1 MQLNPA
7 RGRKLDVWRRH
18 AATRISR
25 RGLCS
30 STPRGDGNVQSETR
44 EPSRKPVGL
53 CSSTPRGDGNFRP
66 PTVDWRGTF
75 SLVYAAQPREGTET
89 GDVIRIHV
97 LDMSSVYAAQPR
109 EGTETCT
116 RSPFVTPS
124 GSWVYAAQPREGTE
138 TTQLLVSYKSPPF
151 VVYAAQ
157 PREGTETSGTIAL
170 PPVHPPKGLC
180 SSTPRGDGN

>member
-53 CSSTPRGDGNFRP
+53 CSSTPRGDGNPIRAAIISPITVRFMQLNPARGRKPVRDRP
-66 PTVDWRGTF
+66 LSPLAAHGFMQLNPARGRKLLSF
-75 SLVYAAQPREGTET
+75 LCH
-89 GDVIRIHV
+89 INH
-97 LDMSSVYAAQPR
+97 LL
-109 EGTETCT
+109 
-116 RSPFVTPS
+116 
-124 GSWVYAAQPREGTE
+124 SWFM
-138 TTQLLVSYKSPPF
+138 QLNP
-151 VVYAAQ
+151 A
-157 PREGTETSGTIAL
+157 
-170 PPVHPPKGLC
+170 
-180 SSTPRGDGN
+180 RGRKRAER